1 MGWSQDASKP
11 DFAKAPLPGQEA
23 HARCAVTAL
32 LADLLPGLA
41 AHAQGAVMALLAN
54 CHRKSNLGAERR
66 DGTFYL

>member
-11 DFAKAPLPGQEA
+11 DFTEAPLPGQEA

-41 AHAQGAVMALLAN
+41 AHAQGAVMAPLAN
-54 CHRKSNLGAERR
+54 HHLKSNSGGAGLDR
-66 DGTFYL
+66 TFYL